1 MGLAVVMPA
10 KTARLLSAVVEQ
22 ELEGASREAGVP
34 QIPPNRVGSRTNIVI
49 LLLLHRL
56 P

>member
-34 QIPPNRVGSRTNIVI
+34 QIPPNRVGSRTNICNIIVI
-49 LLLLHRL
+49 T
-56 P
+56 